1 MSCGRVAV
9 VFLTLAF
16 AAVAPAQQ
24 PQPPKEQPKAGA
36 NLPPDENQVSPDQLP
51 PEEDKANIQQQYSFN
66 PVRSNKDV
74 TVGEFYFKKGDFK
87 AAAGRFREATK
98 WNDGN
103 AEAWLRLGD
112 AEARMKDTKA
122 AQEAWKKYLQLA
134 PEAKN
139 AAEVRKKL
147 EKPN

>member
-1 MSCGRVAV
+1 MCLA
-9 VFLTLAF
+9 LAF

-24 PQPPKEQPKAGA
+24 AQAPKAEA
-36 NLPPDENQVSPDQLP
+36 NLPPDENQISPDQLP
-51 PEEDKANIQQQYSFN
+51 PEEDKAKIQQQYSFN
-66 PVRSNKDV
+66 PVQSNKDV

-112 AEARMKDTKA
+112 AED
-122 AQEAWKKYLQLA
+122 
-134 PEAKN
+134 KN
-139 AAEVRKKL
+139 EGRKGRAGSLEEVSSACPGSEKRRRNSQKTQMIRGAAEAYRTGL
-147 EKPN
+147 TG